1 VVVRQELVVARLVEM
16 VLQLV
21 LDLLLLLQIEEAAVG
36 VLVGVLD
43 LEELQVTVL

>member
-1 VVVRQELVVARLVEM
+1 VVRQELAEAQSVEM
-16 VLQLV
+16 VQRLV
-21 LDLLLLLQIEEAAVG
+21 LDLLLRLQIEEAAVG